1 MNLRLCSL
9 GHHLFMLVGTDAYSD
24 FVYTHDPKMAVNRD
38 KLGLV
43 AWKRGIKGL
52 VNDMAFL
59 ENCTAIGS
67 LF

>member
-1 MNLRLCSL
+1 MNLTFCSL
-9 GHHLFMLVGTDAYSD
+9 GHHLFMLVGTDAYFD

-43 AWKRGIKGL
+43 AWKGGIKGL

-59 ENCTAIGS
+59 ENCIAIGS